1 MIIGEVLGFWFVV
14 GMAFAGWRRFRND
27 KGSRVARVIPPSNER
42 RS

>member
-14 GMAFAGWRRFRND
+14 GVVFAGWRRLRNG
-27 KGSRVARVIPPSNER
+27 KESRVARVIPPSNER